1 MTKEPTFERE
11 FPEMNS
17 ARGTYN
23 PFATHTNEVSM
34 SGLDLLTATMH
45 DVVVA
50 LQRGDTTSQI
60 VVQEY
65 LGEFSFPLLL
75 VSDIMLSAN
84 SSKQPQG
91 SGTACS
97 L

>member
-1 MTKEPTFERE
+1 
-11 FPEMNS
+11 MNS

-75 VSDIMLSAN
+75 ISDIMLSAN

>member
-1 MTKEPTFERE
+1 
-11 FPEMNS
+11 
-17 ARGTYN
+17 
-23 PFATHTNEVSM
+23 
-34 SGLDLLTATMH
+34 MH